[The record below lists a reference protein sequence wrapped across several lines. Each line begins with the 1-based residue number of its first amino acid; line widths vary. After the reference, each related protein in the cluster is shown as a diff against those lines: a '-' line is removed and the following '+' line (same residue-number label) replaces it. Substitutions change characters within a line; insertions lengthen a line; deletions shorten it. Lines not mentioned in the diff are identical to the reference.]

1 MNELPFVLSS
11 SKLTF
16 VNAEK
21 EDLGVYSV
29 AVTDTD
35 GVSSSYSVN
44 EEGQRL
50 GLNIS
55 FFIYL

>member
-1 MNELPFVLSS
+1 MKELCCVPSS

-16 VNAEK
+16 ASTEA

-29 AVTDTD
+29 SVTDTD

-44 EEGQRL
+44 EEGQRS
-50 GLNIS
+50 GLHFS